1 MNFTTLK
8 CKNAEESMTSKERV
22 LELLESNKDS
32 YTSGEAMALS
42 LGLSRNAVW
51 KAINELRKAGYVI
64 DAVSNRGYR
73 LTGGND
79 IISAAGIL
87 SYIDKDTKVSASA
100 IHIYDSMESTNKTA
114 KELAISGAEQGTL
127 IIAKTQGSGKAH
139 KQNSFQSPE
148 GGIYMSVILTP
159 ENLSASDATSITKS
173 VGQKVCDAISSCC
186 GITPTI
192 KPINNLYVGD
202 KKVCGILTES
212 GQEFDSGLIQWIVI
226 GIGIYFDI
234 DQAALPKDTGSLFAP
249 GQAAISKNQL
259 IAKIYTEL
267 LA

>member
-1 MNFTTLK
+1 
-8 CKNAEESMTSKERV
+8 MTSKEKV

-51 KAINELRKAGYVI
+51 KAINELRKAGYSI

-73 LTGGND
+73 LAGGND
-79 IISAAGIL
+79 IISAAGIIAEMADAPADL
-87 SYIDKDTKVSASA
+87 LER
-100 IHIYDSMESTNKTA
+100 IHVYDNVDSTNKVA
-114 KELAISGAEQGTL
+114 KEMAISGSPNGTL
-127 IIAKTQGSGKAH
+127 VIAKTQGSGKAH

-159 ENLSASDATSITKS
+159 ENLSIENASSITAQ

-186 GITPTI
+186 AVSPTI
-192 KPINNLYVGD
+192 QPINNLYVDD

-212 GQEFDSGLIQWIVI
+212 GQEFDSGLIQWLVI

-234 DQAALPKDTGSLFAP
+234 DPAILLENVGSLFEP
-249 GQAAISKNQL
+249 GKATVSKNAL
-259 IAKIYTEL
+259 IAKIYSEL
-267 LA
+267 LDWN

>member
-1 MNFTTLK
+1 
-8 CKNAEESMTSKERV
+8 MTSKEKV

-51 KAINELRKAGYVI
+51 KAINELRKSGYSI
-64 DAVSNRGYR
+64 DAISNRGYR
-73 LTGGND
+73 LTGEND
-79 IISAAGIL
+79 IISVAGIL
-87 SYIDKDTKVSASA
+87 AEIGDDASLLNDLV
-100 IHIYDSMESTNKTA
+100 HVYDNVDSTNKVA
-114 KELAISGAEQGTL
+114 KEMAIAGSPNGTL
-127 IIAKTQGSGKAH
+127 VIAKTQGFGKAH

-159 ENLSASDATSITKS
+159 ENLSTSEGSSITKS

-186 GITPTI
+186 GINTTI

-212 GQEFDSGLIQWIVI
+212 GQEFDSGLIQWLVI

-234 DQAALPKDTGSLFAP
+234 DNAALPDNVGSLFEP
-249 GQAAISKNQL
+249 GKATVSKNAL
-259 IAKIYTEL
+259 IAKIYSEL
-267 LA
+267 LDWN